1 MKGMIHQTNHPIAYV
16 VFCYFIGCCVGTV
29 LGSATLFYYGIDPQ
43 TGMALATTYMI
54 VATLIALTWG
64 EK

>member
-1 MKGMIHQTNHPIAYV
+1 MKGMIHQTKHPIAYV
-16 VFCYFIGCCVGTV
+16 VFWYFIGCSIGTV
-29 LGSATLFYYGIDPQ
+29 LGSATLFYYGIDPEPD
-43 TGMALATTYMI
+43 MAMSAIWMI